1 MAMYDIIN
9 ITTHGAGHIK
19 RGEPCEDYSISV
31 ARDFYKIF
39 VVADGHGDSNCPRSS
54 LGSEYICKIASEEL
68 DEFAQ
73 SINNEKWEQRLFLP
87 EYQEKLI
94 RHLITSIIGKWKETV
109 VEEYMSNP
117 LTEEE
122 RAGCDRYIQRYDAGE
137 RIEHIYGSTMIA
149 GLMTKDYLL
158 LLQQGDGRCDVFDAK
173 GNVSQPIP
181 WDDRCFAN
189 VCTSLC
195 DSDAIESCRYY
206 VVDIKEEPIAAV
218 MAGSDGVEDSFP
230 NMDLVHSYY
239 RDLLMLAS
247 DSSIENL
254 INYLK
259 ETLPEFSENG
269 SRDDVSIGGFIDLEM
284 IGKLTSKFKCD
295 NIKVEVNSRLRMVDD
310 RIRSMESGKMEYLE
324 QKYAKAK
331 LEYQSLRNDE
341 SKEKYFAIEEEF
353 KQYRERYESYLA
365 QREEILSE
373 LKQISDNDSEDTG
386 TEETESNPVI
396 IEEGN
401 VEKDV

>member
-1 MAMYDIIN
+1 
-9 ITTHGAGHIK
+9 
-19 RGEPCEDYSISV
+19 
-31 ARDFYKIF
+31 
-39 VVADGHGDSNCPRSS
+39 
-54 LGSEYICKIASEEL
+54 
-68 DEFAQ
+68 
-73 SINNEKWEQRLFLP
+73 
-87 EYQEKLI
+87 
-94 RHLITSIIGKWKETV
+94 
-109 VEEYMSNP
+109 
-117 LTEEE
+117 
-122 RAGCDRYIQRYDAGE
+122 
-137 RIEHIYGSTMIA
+137 MIA